1 MKLNEK
7 IAYYRRQEK
16 LSQEELAARVGV
28 SRQAVSKWEL
38 GEASPDI
45 GKLLALAQ
53 AFGVTTDHLLNEEE
67 EPERSAP
74 PMQEDTP
81 PAPPPPASPQQ
92 GQFSNLPG
100 FLGKMVRR
108 WGWLAGIYLALQGA
122 GVTLVGFIARWGF
135 GSMFRA
141 SSQMMSGMGGL
152 GMGGGWTFSGPPEME
167 GAVMDALGIA
177 QTSPL
182 SGVQSFFLGFATV
195 ILVIGVVM
203 IVGGL
208 ILAYVLWKQGRKG
221 D

>member
-108 WGWLAGIYLALQGA
+108 WGWLAGIYIALQGL
-122 GVTLVGFIARWGF
+122 GVTLVGALARWGF
-135 GSMFRA
+135 GSMFADSHR
-141 SSQMMSGMGGL
+141 MMGGMGGL
-152 GMGGGWTFSGPPEME
+152 GMGGGWTFSGSPELEAAIME
-167 GAVMDALGIA
+167 ELGIA
-177 QTSPL
+177 QASPL
-182 SGVQSFFLGFATV
+182 SGVEGFFLGVATL
-195 ILVIGVVM
+195 ILVIGLVM
-203 IVGGL
+203 VVGGL
-208 ILAYVLWKQGRKG
+208 ILAFVLWNSGRKG